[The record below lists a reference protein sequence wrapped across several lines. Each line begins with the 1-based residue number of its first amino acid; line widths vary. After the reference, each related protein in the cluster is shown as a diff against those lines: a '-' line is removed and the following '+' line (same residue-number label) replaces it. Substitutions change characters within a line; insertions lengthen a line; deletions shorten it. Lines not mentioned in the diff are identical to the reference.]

1 MFELNVLIVLLLTCC
16 GAVLESRML
25 VIVCAV
31 ALPPN
36 FSLMF
41 EIALVGDPKK
51 FFDPSL
57 YLEVPFC
64 NRGLTV
70 DVSRVEKG
78 APVVSGILP
87 ESTPF

>member
-1 MFELNVLIVLLLTCC
+1 
-16 GAVLESRML
+16 ML
-25 VIVCAV
+25 VIVCAA

-36 FSLMF
+36 LSLMF
-41 EIALVGDPKK
+41 EIVLVGDPKK

-70 DVSRVEKG
+70 EVSRLDNG
-78 APVVSGILP
+78 APEVSGILP

>member
-1 MFELNVLIVLLLTCC
+1 MLIVLLLTCC
-16 GAVLESRML
+16 GPVLESRRL

-51 FFDPSL
+51 FFDPSW
-57 YLEVPFC
+57 YLEVPFY

-78 APVVSGILP
+78 APVSGTLP